1 MTASGGSDM
10 VLLMLL
16 GVTVVII
23 TIRVAARAYRIKQEA
38 LVKQAAA
45 VVRQSIDDR
54 ASQRES
60 VSNSETR

>member
-10 VLLMLL
+10 VLMMLL

-38 LVKQAAA
+38 FAKQATA

-54 ASQRES
+54 ASQRDS
-60 VSNSETR
+60 VSSSETR

>member
-1 MTASGGSDM
+1 M

-23 TIRVAARAYRIKQEA
+23 TLRVAARAHRIKQEA
-38 LVKQAAA
+38 LAKQATA
-45 VVRQSIDDR
+45 VVRRSIDDR
-54 ASQRES
+54 ASQRAS